1 MSHNNITMLSLAL
14 IAFVSS
20 GLGTWLFIAL
30 LRWAGAGQPIRDYG
44 PKIHEHKRG
53 TPTMGGVVILA
64 VFLIILILAQLLRD
78 ALDVKSLLL
87 VGATLGFG
95 LIGLLDDGLKFLQ
108 QHAKGLAGRYKLL
121 LQGLISLGLLAGLRA
136 SGALEP
142 VVKIPFTSSVWEL
155 PWAAF
160 MGLAFF
166 VFLGTVNA
174 WNLTDGL
181 DGLATGV
188 TLIVLAAY
196 SAIALS
202 ADRELFELIVIFGA
216 VLLGFL
222 WFNVYP
228 ARIFLGDTG
237 SMALGGFVAALS
249 VLTGTELFLLF
260 FAIVPVLEALSVI
273 IQVTSFKL
281 FGRRV
286 FKVSPLHHHFERAE
300 GIDYPYWLPSAE
312 LPEWA
317 ITLMFWGL
325 TTLGALLGL
334 LAYRSPL

>member
-1 MSHNNITMLSLAL
+1 MTIETSTLFFALAAL
-14 IAFVSS
+14 TGS

-64 VFLIILILAQLLRD
+64 VFSVVLILAQLLRD

-108 QHAKGLAGRYKLL
+108 QHARGLAGRYKLL
-121 LQGLISLGLLAGLRA
+121 LQGLVSLGLLAGLRA
-136 SGALEP
+136 AGALEP
-142 VVKIPFTSSVWEL
+142 VIKIPFASSGWEL
-155 PWAAF
+155 PWAALI
-160 MGLAFF
+160 GLVFF
-166 VFLGTVNA
+166 AFLGTVNA

-181 DGLATGV
+181 DGLAAGV
-188 TLIVLAAY
+188 TLLVLAAY
-196 SAIALS
+196 GVLTLS

-222 WFNVYP
+222 WFNVHP

-237 SMALGGFVAALS
+237 SMALGGFVATLS

-273 IQVTSFKL
+273 IQVASFRT

-300 GIDYPYWLPSAE
+300 GVDYPYWLPSVE

-317 ITLMFWGL
+317 ITLLFWGL
-325 TTLGALLGL
+325 TALGASLGL